1 MTSPAP
7 SPAAPAPAVPFA
19 LVLACVWTIVG
30 FSMGR
35 AQSMGLYLPPV
46 TQELQVGREVFG
58 LMMAISMLM
67 MGLAAPLTG
76 GLIDKYGAGR
86 VVIVCLLIGITGMG
100 FMYAA
105 NAAWMLYVAG
115 FLMGLGVSGTGL
127 TSLVGTVGRL
137 APPEKRMAAI
147 ASMGMAAGVGGFLA
161 LPLIHLL
168 IEWVGWHQSLL
179 WLMVLTAL
187 LIPMAW
193 PIAGKPL
200 PTETIVRLQTAK
212 EAWGEALAHPSF
224 WFLTAGFFVCGFHV
238 AFIMVHLPAFT
249 RDQGLETWV
258 GPAALAIVGIANIIG
273 TYIAGQSGRFIEK
286 RRGLSLIYFG
296 RAIIFCGFLLL
307 PMTPAT
313 VIILC
318 GLLGLLWLATIPLT
332 SGLVA
337 TFFGT
342 QWMSMLF
349 GFVFL
354 SHQVG
359 SFFGVWLGGRL
370 FDMTGS
376 YTAMWWV
383 SVALGVTAAL
393 LNWPI
398 QERGVARLTTAAA
411 AKA

>member
-1 MTSPAP
+1 MSQTPNPTASATS
-7 SPAAPAPAVPFA
+7 VPFA
-19 LVLACVWTIVG
+19 IVLMCVWIIVG

-46 TQELQVGREVFG
+46 TQELQVGREIFG

-67 MGLAAPLTG
+67 MGVAAPLTG
-76 GLIDKYGAGR
+76 GLIDKYGAGKI
-86 VVIVCLLIGITGMG
+86 VIGCVLIGVLGLW

-105 NAAWMLYVAG
+105 TAPWMLLTAG

-127 TSLVGTVGRL
+127 TSLIGTIGRL

-147 ASMGMAAGVGGFLA
+147 ASMGMAAGVGGFVA

-179 WLMVLTAL
+179 WLMALTAL
-187 LIPMAW
+187 LIPLAL
-193 PIAGKPL
+193 PIAGKP
-200 PTETIVRLQTAK
+200 PAAESIVRQQTAK
-212 EAWGEALAHPSF
+212 EALKEAFAHPSF

-249 RDQGLETWV
+249 RDQGLDTWV
-258 GPAALAIVGIANIIG
+258 GPAALAVVGIANIVG
-273 TYIAGQSGRFIEK
+273 TYLAGQSGQYIEK

-296 RAIIFCGFLLL
+296 RSVIFCGFLLL
-307 PMTPAT
+307 PMTPFT
-313 VIILC
+313 VILLC
-318 GLLGLLWLATIPLT
+318 GLLGLLWLSTVPLT

-349 GFVFL
+349 GIVFM

-359 SFFGVWLGGRL
+359 SFLGVWLGGRL
-370 FDMTGS
+370 FDVTGS
-376 YTAMWWV
+376 YTAMWWT
-383 SVALGVTAAL
+383 SIALGVIAAL

-398 QERGVARLTTAAA
+398 QERGVARLQVGA